1 MRDDPG
7 ALGDDIVAPVEVSG
21 STMRP
26 DGSLELEIR
35 ARRLVPVD
43 PGTDDPVHVAVP
55 VTGRIELDAN
65 DGIRRLGIDASD
77 PGAADE
83 ARAWA
88 RTLLDQGQLQVVES
102 GAGADTGPAP
112 SVTSHAIVRDARGRR
127 IIERRGFTG
136 AGRRMSL
143 HGPSPAG

>member
-7 ALGDDIVAPVEVSG
+7 ALGDDIAAQIEVSG
-21 STMRP
+21 STTRP
-26 DGSLELEIR
+26 DGSLELEVR
-35 ARRLVPVD
+35 ARRLVAVD

-55 VTGRIELDAN
+55 VTGRIELDAM
-65 DGIRRLGIDASD
+65 GRIRRLGIDAPD

-88 RTLLDQGQLQVVES
+88 RTLLDQGQPPVDES
-102 GAGADTGPAP
+102 GAGAETGWR
-112 SVTSHAIVRDARGRR
+112 SVSSHAIVRDARGRR
-127 IIERRGFTG
+127 VIERRGFTG
-136 AGRRMSL
+136 AGRRRSI